1 MSKPSKVDTNID
13 EDSDDGESDILNETL
28 INTPVPAAATA
39 TGTKPRTRSTILKPS
54 SLDGALAAMT
64 LTESEQ
70 FKAAANVGALQG
82 QVEGLAKELAASK
95 QETNDTF
102 RRIEQMIA
110 SLRPPPPPGATLEQ
124 GPPQGASA
132 APQPTAPGGATSG
145 G

>member
-82 QVEGLAKELAASK
+82 QVEGLAKEQARHRSQRPRGAH
-95 QETNDTF
+95 QW
-102 RRIEQMIA
+102 RIT
-110 SLRPPPPPGATLEQ
+110 RHKHR
-124 GPPQGASA
+124 
-132 APQPTAPGGATSG
+132 
-145 G
+145 